1 MKPFLCIFL
10 PALLATALLSS
21 CNTWSA
27 LDRRIDRNPSLFL
40 DLKDSERELVMN
52 GEIKEGMSRD
62 AVYLAWG
69 RPDAVRRG
77 SENGKGHE
85 SWAYFDAV
93 AIQRNT
99 VSYGYGGGHSPF
111 YSHFGVHPRYG
122 YCSGPGWSFGTE
134 IDYVNQLSRSVK
146 FSNKRVIAWESNR

>member
-1 MKPFLCIFL
+1 MKPLLLTFL
-10 PALLATALLSS
+10 PALLASCLLSS

-27 LDRRIDRNPSLFL
+27 LDRRIDKHPGLFL
-40 DLKDSERELVMN
+40 DLSDSERELVMN

-77 SENGKGHE
+77 SANGKGHE

-93 AIQRNT
+93 PIQTNSF
-99 VSYGYGGGHSPF
+99 SYGYGGGYSPF
-111 YSHFGVHPRYG
+111 YSRFGVHPRYG
-122 YCSGPGWSFGTE
+122 YCSGPGWSFGTSV
-134 IDYVNQLSRSVK
+134 DYVSQLSRSVK
-146 FSNKRVIAWESNR
+146 FSGNRVIAWESNR